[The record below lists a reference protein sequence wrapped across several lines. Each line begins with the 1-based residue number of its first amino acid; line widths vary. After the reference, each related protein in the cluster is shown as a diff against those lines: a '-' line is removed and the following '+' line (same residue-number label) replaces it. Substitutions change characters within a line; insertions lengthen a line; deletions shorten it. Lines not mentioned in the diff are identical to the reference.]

1 MDNFTRGIM
10 RSTGRLFFCLLL
22 LLGPAA
28 GWADEVHLKNGDR
41 LTGEIVNM
49 EDGVLTLRTEYS
61 GEIKINW
68 SEVLSL
74 ASDKPMA
81 IQVPGQGNGGV
92 GDFFTGGRIVIQ
104 AKELGPGGTIPLSD
118 VSAINV
124 GPIQYRGTVT
134 IGGNSTQGNT
144 ETTAI
149 NAGGRLLMRADRQ
162 RLTLEAK
169 YNYGEA
175 GDTVTARNSWGS
187 LKYDFFL
194 SKKVFLNAS
203 GLLEKDTFQRLN
215 LRTTLGAGLG
225 YQFLDT
231 RRTTLSGELGAAY
244 VNEHYTNAPSMQ
256 TPSSRWGVRWEY
268 AVIPDRIRL
277 FHRHE
282 GFYDL
287 NTGNAMR
294 VIAEQGVRVT
304 LYKNLF
310 FNLEYDLR
318 YNTQPAPG
326 RLKTDEA
333 FIFGVGYEFER

>member
-1 MDNFTRGIM
+1 M
-10 RSTGRLFFCLLL
+10 RFIGLLCCLLL
-22 LLGPAA
+22 LVGLSES
-28 GWADEVHLKNGDR
+28 WADEVHLKNGDR

-49 EDGVLTLRTEYS
+49 EEGILTLKTGYG

-68 SEVLSL
+68 NEVLSL
-74 ASDKPMA
+74 TSDKPMA
-81 IQVPGQGNGGV
+81 VQVPGAGNGGV
-92 GDFFTGGRIVIQ
+92 VDFFTGGRIVTQ
-104 AKELGPGGTIPLSD
+104 AKELGPGGAIPLSD

-124 GPIQYRGTVT
+124 DPIRYRGTVT

-144 ETTAI
+144 ETKAV
-149 NAGGRLLMRADRQ
+149 NAGARLLMRADRQ

-175 GDTVTARNSWGS
+175 GETVTARNSFGS

-194 SKKVFLNAS
+194 SRKVFLNAT

-231 RRTTLSGELGAAY
+231 RRTTLSWELGLAY
-244 VNEHYTNAPSMQ
+244 VNEHYTNTPSTQ

-268 AVIPDRIRL
+268 AVVPDRIRL

-287 NTGNAMR
+287 NEGNALR
-294 VIAEQGVRVT
+294 LIAEQGVRIT

-326 RLKTDEA
+326 RLKADEA
-333 FIFGVGYEFER
+333 FIFGVGYEFES